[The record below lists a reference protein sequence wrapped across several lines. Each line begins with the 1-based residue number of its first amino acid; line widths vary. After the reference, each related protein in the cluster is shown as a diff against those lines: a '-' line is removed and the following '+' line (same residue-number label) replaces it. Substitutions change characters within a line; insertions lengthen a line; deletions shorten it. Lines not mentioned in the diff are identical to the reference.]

1 MRPHKWEVG
10 CTAVAS
16 EHPGKTGEMWP
27 SQKTG
32 RSQATNQKDLIC
44 RNSRAKVYLVDFSR
58 VCKIYIGMCV
68 CHLSALEN
76 PWFWKSRPERVTIS
90 KKSVKTL
97 VKTRSSYQNRRRT
110 PWLQNEDRSIP
121 TGPLLE
127 GTASI
132 YQLFWCKQVLDPHIS
147 KPFRRQN
154 LRWEG
159 SNLRFA
165 SSSSWR
171 VERRSWNNWRLT
183 SWVSCNMSQH
193 VATILDDQKFT
204 HTHMCI

>member
-121 TGPLLE
+121 TGPTLGGNSIHLPAILVQNRFWIHIFRSPFEDRTSVGKGPTWGLHHRHPDGWRGGRETTGGWPLE
-127 GTASI
+127 
-132 YQLFWCKQVLDPHIS
+132 
-147 KPFRRQN
+147 
-154 LRWEG
+154 
-159 SNLRFA
+159 
-165 SSSSWR
+165 
-171 VERRSWNNWRLT
+171 
-183 SWVSCNMSQH
+183 
-193 VATILDDQKFT
+193 
-204 HTHMCI
+204 